1 MEAICGDNRNEEI
14 VNSRALL
21 MAKFKKKSEDKLEKK
36 QDKLS
41 EECIKL
47 PERKLVISLP
57 LHEINEDAFI
67 KKLKKKYK
75 NKPNQIQLF

>member
-41 EECIKL
+41 EE
-47 PERKLVISLP
+47 
-57 LHEINEDAFI
+57 
-67 KKLKKKYK
+67 
-75 NKPNQIQLF
+75 